1 MNSLRERPV
10 LEVVGNNVIILDET
24 LHMLRDLVIEVF
36 LEDVLLLSGVKIDI
50 EMMIP
55 SLESHG

>member
-1 MNSLRERPV
+1 
-10 LEVVGNNVIILDET
+10 
-24 LHMLRDLVIEVF
+24 MLRDLVIEVF

-55 SLESHG
+55 SLESHS